1 MMLAAMHPQPPQALP
16 PSMTTSDVDATH
28 QALAELIE
36 GLIGADSSVFPS
48 RFQALLALMR
58 LHIAEE
64 GGLMRASRY
73 PGIAEHEGEHHRVM
87 GELAQLGLS
96 IKRGRSA
103 LARAY
108 VKDGLA
114 PWFDLHMATMD
125 AALTAHLERWAG
137 YPD

>member
-1 MMLAAMHPQPPQALP
+1 MLAALQVEHTPPMLEQGG
-16 PSMTTSDVDATH
+16 VDATH

-36 GLIGADSSVFPS
+36 GLIQADSAAFTS

-73 PGIAEHEGEHHRVM
+73 PGIAEHEGEHHRVL
-87 GELAQLGLS
+87 GELVQLNRS
-96 IKRGRSA
+96 IKRGRIP

-108 VKDGLA
+108 VKEGLA

-125 AALTAHLERWAG
+125 AALTAHLERRA
-137 YPD
+137 D

>member
-1 MMLAAMHPQPPQALP
+1 VCDT
-16 PSMTTSDVDATH
+16 PSAGR
-28 QALAELIE
+28 AIE
-36 GLIGADSSVFPS
+36 GLIEPDSAAF
-48 RFQALLALMR
+48 RRAQALLALMR

-73 PGIAEHEGEHHRVM
+73 PGIAEHEGEHHRVL
-87 GELAQLGLS
+87 GELVQLNLS
-96 IKRGRSA
+96 IKRGRIA

-125 AALTAHLERWAG
+125 AALTHHLDQPAR
-137 YPD
+137 

>member
-1 MMLAAMHPQPPQALP
+1 MMLTVLYDKPAQARM
-16 PSMTTSDVDATH
+16 PSPEPGDVDATH

-36 GLIGADSSVFPS
+36 GLIAADSTTFAS
-48 RFQALLALMR
+48 RFAALLALMR

-73 PGIAEHEGEHHRVM
+73 PGIAEHEGEHHRVL
-87 GELAQLGLS
+87 GELVQLNLS
-96 IKRGRSA
+96 LKRGRVA

-108 VKDGLA
+108 VKEGLA

-125 AALTAHLERWAG
+125 AALAAHLARAA
-137 YPD
+137 

>member
-1 MMLAAMHPQPPQALP
+1 MLAALHAEAAQALT
-16 PSMTTSDVDATH
+16 PSLEPSGVDATH

-36 GLIGADSSVFPS
+36 GLIQADSAAFPS

-73 PGIAEHEGEHHRVM
+73 PGIAEHEGEHHRVL
-87 GELAQLGLS
+87 GELVQLNLS
-96 IKRGRSA
+96 LKRGRLA
-103 LARAY
+103 LVRAY

-114 PWFDLHMATMD
+114 PWFDLHLATMD
-125 AALTAHLERWAG
+125 AALTAHLERQAG
-137 YPD
+137 

>member
-1 MMLAAMHPQPPQALP
+1 MLTTLHAETAQALP
-16 PSMTTSDVDATH
+16 PSLEPSGVDATH

-36 GLIGADSSVFPS
+36 GLIQADSAAFPS

-73 PGIAEHEGEHHRVM
+73 PGIAEHEGEHHRVL
-87 GELAQLGLS
+87 GELVQLNLS
-96 IKRGRSA
+96 LKRGRLA
-103 LARAY
+103 LVRAY

-114 PWFDLHMATMD
+114 PWFDLHLATMD
-125 AALTAHLERWAG
+125 AALTAHLERQVG
-137 YPD
+137 